1 MEFQDLE
8 FRDFLHGVR
17 ENHRPPSSEHNNNTQ
32 GLLFWL
38 LIYLF
43 LTHVL
48 CCFDFLNNGK
58 VQGEKDNK
66 LHSLLFAITGNLEG
80 LFSKLELLS
89 AFGRSHYQTF
99 ILLPSRRDGLQC
111 MITSTYETHTPEIS
125 DNRPAKMENQRAGT
139 RFSPPIKTTHKHTHR
154 GRYQH
159 TYIYIFCFYLYFYTP
174 ASF

>member
-1 MEFQDLE
+1 MVLEQITDLLPQ
-8 FRDFLHGVR
+8 RKITT
-17 ENHRPPSSEHNNNTQ
+17 HRVV
-32 GLLFWL
+32 LFWL

-43 LTHVL
+43 LTHVV
-48 CCFDFLNNGK
+48 CCFDFSNNGK

-139 RFSPPIKTTHKHTHR
+139 RFSATNKDYTHTQTQRQVPTH
-154 GRYQH
+154 
-159 TYIYIFCFYLYFYTP
+159 IYYFSFYLYFYAP
-174 ASF
+174 VPFWWHLPEFKPQI